1 MNMPGKKKN
10 NVLLLFC
17 LISFLSSAQ
26 KVAIYKID
34 QLLKRINNSSDTVYV
49 VNFWATWCKPCVE
62 ELPAFEKVN
71 LENKSKKVKVLLV
84 SMDFK
89 EDVKKTVSFL
99 KKHNYTAECV
109 LLDELNGNSFID
121 KVDTRWGG
129 AIPATLF
136 TRQNKEHVEFFEKKL
151 DYEALNFTLNSFIH

>member
-1 MNMPGKKKN
+1 MTGKRKN
-10 NVLLLFC
+10 NLLLLFC
-17 LISFLSSAQ
+17 LIAIFGSAQ
-26 KVAIYKID
+26 KIAVYKID
-34 QLLKRINNSSDTVYV
+34 QLLKRINNSSDTVYI

-62 ELPAFEKVN
+62 ELPAFEKLN
-71 LENKSKKVKVLLV
+71 LETKGKKVKVLLV

-89 EDVKKTVSFL
+89 EDIKKTVSFL
-99 KKHNYTAECV
+99 KKHNYTSECV

-121 KVDTRWGG
+121 KVNPKWGG

-151 DYEALNFTLNSFIH
+151 NYEALSLTLNSFIH